1 MRIAF
6 IVSRSKGTITKVTM
20 NLIAKLEK
28 DFAIKIILICLN
40 YEKEGSLI
48 ENVKDRYLLDNA
60 KGIFKYF
67 KYINFIRKVI
77 KKENVQLCVSS
88 ENAPTAYMILSNL
101 SIKKIGIFHAPVW
114 QSRNN
119 GLGVYLMDMISL
131 KLLYTRLDKIICVS
145 ASAATVFN
153 SKKKEV
159 IYNVHDIDYIREK
172 AAEPLNN
179 EEIKLFDKNNILM
192 LGDVEP
198 NKCQVRAIL
207 AFHKI
212 HSFNSNSKL
221 VIMGNITDSQYF
233 EFLKGLVYSLGLEK
247 NVLFEKFNTNP
258 YKFVN
263 NSKMVLS
270 TSISE
275 GLPGVLIEAAILG
288 VPFISTNSST
298 GIWEI
303 LQVEDKYIQDLDN
316 NYYVDYNTITPNNY
330 NNFTTN
336 PNIKD
341 NALLADVEAIV
352 TAYKN
357 NMHKEYDNVSQLVD
371 ISRFQNS
378 ANKYY
383 EVIKE
388 LVELS

>member
-48 ENVKDRYLLDNA
+48 ENVKYRYLLDNA

-67 KYINFIRKVI
+67 KYINYIRKVL
-77 KKENVQLCVSS
+77 KKENIQLCVSS

-119 GLGVYLMDMISL
+119 GFGVYLMDMISL

-153 SKKKEV
+153 SEKKEV
-159 IYNVHDIDYIREK
+159 IYNVHDVDYIREK

-179 EEIKLFDKNNILM
+179 KEIKLFNKNNLLM
-192 LGDVEP
+192 LGDIEP

-212 HSFNSNSKL
+212 HSFDTNSKL
-221 VIMGNITDSQYF
+221 IIMGNITDIHYF
-233 EFLKGLVYSLGLEK
+233 EFLKNLINSLKLEE
-247 NVLFEKFNTNP
+247 NVFFEKFNANP
-258 YKFVN
+258 YKYIN
-263 NSKMVLS
+263 NSKIILS

-275 GLPGVLIEAAILG
+275 GLPGVLIEAVILG
-288 VPFISTNSST
+288 TPFISTNSST

-303 LQVEDKYIQDLDN
+303 LQVENEYISDLN
-316 NYYVDYNTITPNNY
+316 KNYYVAYNTITPNNY
-330 NNFTTN
+330 NTITAN
-336 PNIKD
+336 PNIKESS
-341 NALLADVEAIV
+341 LLSDVDAIAD
-352 TAYKN
+352 AYKVN
-357 NMHKEYDNVSQLVD
+357 VTKENFGESQVVD

-378 ANKYY
+378 AGRYY
-383 EVIKE
+383 EVIKK
-388 LVELS
+388 LLQVS

>member
-20 NLIAKLEK
+20 NLITKLEK
-28 DFAIKIILICLN
+28 DFALKTILICLN

-48 ENVKDRYLLDNA
+48 ENVKERYVLENT

-77 KKENVQLCVSS
+77 QKENIQLCVSS
-88 ENAPTAYMILSNL
+88 ENAPTAYMILSKL
-101 SIKKIGIFHAPVW
+101 PIKKIGIFHAPVW

-131 KLLYTRLDKIICVS
+131 KLLYSRLDKIICVS
-145 ASAATVFN
+145 GSAAAVFK
-153 SKKKEV
+153 SEKTEV
-159 IYNVHDIDYIREK
+159 IYNVHDIDFIRER
-172 AAEPLNN
+172 AVEPLNN
-179 EEIKLFDKNNILM
+179 EEIRMFDKNNILV

-212 HSFNSNSKL
+212 HSFDTNSKL
-221 VIMGNITDSQYF
+221 IIMGNITDIQYF
-233 EFLKGLVYSLGLEK
+233 EFLKNLISLLKLEE
-247 NVLFEKFNTNP
+247 NVFFEKFNANP
-258 YKFVN
+258 YKFIN
-263 NSKMVLS
+263 NSKIILS

-288 VPFISTNSST
+288 TPFISTNSST

-303 LQVEDKYIQDLDN
+303 LQVENEYISDLST
-316 NYYVDYNTITPNNY
+316 NYYVDYNTITSNNY
-330 NNFTTN
+330 NTITAN
-336 PNIKD
+336 PDIKD
-341 NALLADVEAIV
+341 SLLLSDADAIAD
-352 TAYKN
+352 AYIFNETK
-357 NMHKEYDNVSQLVD
+357 KKFDESQMID

-378 ANKYY
+378 AIQYY
-383 EVIKE
+383 QVIKK
-388 LVELS
+388 LIQDL